1 MTMMTMAK
9 MAKMAN
15 GSQIKMR
22 YLLKKLLASSLGFTM
37 TASLLA
43 VMPII
48 LTAEESLAA
57 TLDNTTFSRNK
68 VVSVFKNTG
77 RTAYATCYGS
87 AGTCTVQ
94 VSDSFELEMPSGGYF
109 QLERSVN
116 SSYPWRVKSCAP
128 FGGNCSVIESIG
140 RIYAYKPGGYF
151 IYRSPNASYNWVFS
165 LSDDNPYDYSVNEDI
180 TWSFDG
186 PGTGREGEYIAAP
199 SSVTSSIE
207 GELTAGSTLTPEY
220 TYVGVDGQVTFQWKR
235 STQTKENTF
244 TDIPDADLETY
255 ILTDDDVGKYIRLT
269 VTVTNFFGASSTTSD
284 FVLIEEPPAQLDSTF
299 GTVTSTL
306 GGFTVNVT
314 NYDATYTYEAS
325 ATGGNVSIGTADG
338 ENLPLTITGL
348 TSSQNVQVTVNTSK
362 ASFADGEGT
371 VSGTSLA
378 SAITTSTGPVGRW
391 ISSSIAQQSERM
403 FVANQNGY
411 LYTSTDNGVNWQQR
425 ASIRNWS
432 SITQSDDGTIIF
444 ATIAGG
450 KIQKST
456 DSGATWSEVASVQN
470 WRTISCNSDCSVVLA
485 GVTGGKLWRSLNS
498 GTSWSETESTRN
510 WRSVA
515 LSANGVK
522 MLALAYNVAPYF
534 STDSGATWT
543 ASPTTLVSPKWV
555 SAGISSDG
563 NTFFA
568 APQSGLIAYSRDT
581 GATWESFLGT
591 SATSAIS
598 VGKDVAPALVACGN
612 DGLVS
617 TAFIARSGS
626 IGNASDSNRT
636 PWISCSINAEGL
648 VLLATSNSGLIY
660 TTTNGGSNWSARSIS
675 SGNVNRRALV
685 TSENGDQIFSAV
697 YGGKIEYSE
706 DSGSTWRVS
715 ADITQNWIGIAASN
729 SFEKIYAIGY
739 QGAVYRSLDSG
750 VTWSLTLPVSPWI
763 SIATSAD
770 GSKVVAAAKGGN
782 ISTSTNSG
790 DTWNSRDAKRK
801 WVSVASSSS
810 GDKLAAVVE
819 GGFVYTSEN
828 GGLTWTQRGS
838 SRNWSAIA
846 SSNSGNKLVA
856 TVAQGQIYTST
867 NAGVSWTARSSSRN
881 WLNVVS
887 STSGNK
893 LIAVVGT
900 GKIYT
905 SSNSGKTW
913 TARESARNWR
923 ALVITGNG
931 NRAYAA
937 DFGKKLY
944 LSDDSGENW
953 TVL

>member
-1 MTMMTMAK
+1 
-9 MAKMAN
+9 
-15 GSQIKMR
+15 MR
-22 YLLKKLLASSLGFTM
+22 YLLKKLLASTLGFTM
-37 TASLLA
+37 TASLIA
-43 VMPII
+43 VVPII
-48 LTAEESLAA
+48 LTAEASLAA

-68 VVSVFKNTG
+68 VTSAFKNSAG
-77 RTAYATCYGS
+77 TAYATCYGS

-94 VSDSFELEMPSGGYF
+94 RSNSNEWSLPSGGYF

-116 SSYPWRVKSCAP
+116 PSYPWRVKACTS
-128 FGGNCSVIESIG
+128 GGDCSTVSTIG
-140 RIYAYKPGGYF
+140 KIYAYKPDAYF
-151 IYRSPNASYNWVFS
+151 IYRAPNASYNWVFS
-165 LSDDNPYDYSVNEDI
+165 LGNANPYSLALNANI
-180 TWSFDG
+180 SWGFDG
-186 PGTGREGEYIAAP
+186 PGTGREGEYSERP

-207 GELTAGSTLTPEY
+207 GELTAGSTLTAEY

-255 ILTDDDVGKYIRLT
+255 ILTNDDAGKYIRLT
-269 VTVTNFFGASSTTSD
+269 VTVTNFFGTRSTTSN

-325 ATGGNVSIGTADG
+325 TTGGYVSIGTADG
-338 ENLPLTITGL
+338 ENLPVTITGL

-362 ASFADGEGT
+362 AGIADGEGT

-391 ISSSIAQQSERM
+391 VSSSIAHESGRM
-403 FVANQNGY
+403 FVANAGGY

-432 SITQSDDGTIIF
+432 SVAQSDNGATIF
-444 ATIAGG
+444 ASVAGG
-450 KIQKST
+450 KIQKSIN
-456 DSGATWSEVASVQN
+456 SGATWSEVASVKN
-470 WRTISCNSDCSVVLA
+470 WRTIACNSDCSVVLA

-510 WRSVA
+510 WRSVS
-515 LSANGVK
+515 LSANGEK
-522 MLALAYNVAPYF
+522 MLALPYNAAPYF
-534 STDSGATWT
+534 STNSGATWSAGPTNLGSLNWTSGVVSRTGNDFLAAPLTGSIVYSVDSGATW
-543 ASPTTLVSPKWV
+543 ASFNVQTSTRSISLANELGQVMQCGSEGNI
-555 SAGISSDG
+555 SLAGLDG
-563 NTFFA
+563 G
-568 APQSGLIAYSRDT
+568 SGL
-581 GATWESFLGT
+581 
-591 SATSAIS
+591 
-598 VGKDVAPALVACGN
+598 ALVNG
-612 DGLVS
+612 
-617 TAFIARSGS
+617 
-626 IGNASDSNRT
+626 T
-636 PWISCSINAEGL
+636 PWSSCSVSNGANGE
-648 VLLATSNSGLIY
+648 VLLATSNTGLIY
-660 TTTNGGSNWSARSIS
+660 TSTDGGLNWSARSIS

-685 TSENGDQIFSAV
+685 TSENGDQIYSAV

-706 DSGSTWRVS
+706 DSGETWRVS

-729 SFEKIYAIGY
+729 SFQKVYAVGY

-750 VTWSLTLPVSPWI
+750 VTWERSSLPSLTWV
-763 SIATSAD
+763 SIATSTD
-770 GSKVVAAAKGGN
+770 GSKIVAVAKGGN
-782 ISTSTNSG
+782 IYTSANSG
-790 DTWNSRDAKRK
+790 DTWSSRETKRK
-801 WVSVASSSS
+801 WVSVASSSN

-819 GGFVYTSEN
+819 GGFIYTSEN
-828 GGLTWTQRGS
+828 GGSTWTQRGS

-846 SSNSGNKLVA
+846 SSNNGDKLVA

-913 TARESARNWR
+913 SSRESARNWR
-923 ALVITGNG
+923 ALIITGNG

-944 LSDDSGENW
+944 RSADSGETW

>member
-1 MTMMTMAK
+1 
-9 MAKMAN
+9 
-15 GSQIKMR
+15 MR
-22 YLLKKLLASSLGFTM
+22 FLLKKLLASTLGFTLA
-37 TASLLA
+37 ASLLA
-43 VMPII
+43 VLPII
-48 LTAEESLAA
+48 LTAEASLAA
-57 TLDNTTFSRNK
+57 TLDNAQFSRTK
-68 VVSVFKNTG
+68 VTSAFKSTAS
-77 RTAYATCYGS
+77 TAYATCYGS
-87 AGTCTVQ
+87 GGICTVQ
-94 VSDSFELEMPSGGYF
+94 RSSSNEWSLPSGGYF

-116 SSYPWRVKSCAP
+116 PSFPWRVKACTS
-128 FGGNCSVIESIG
+128 GGDCSIVSTIG
-140 RIYAYKPGGYF
+140 KIYAYKPDAYF
-151 IYRSPNASYNWVFS
+151 IYRAPNAQFNWVFS
-165 LSDDNPYDYSVNEDI
+165 LGNTNPYSVALNANI
-180 TWSFDG
+180 SWGFDG
-186 PGTGREGEYIAAP
+186 PGTGREGEYSERP

-207 GELTAGSTLTPEY
+207 GELTAGSTLTAEY

-255 ILTDDDVGKYIRLT
+255 ILTNDDAGKYIRLT
-269 VTVTNFFGASSTTSD
+269 VTVTNFFGTRSTTSN

-325 ATGGNVSIGTADG
+325 TTGGNVSIGIADG

-348 TSSQNVQVTVNTSK
+348 TSSQNVQVTVKTSK
-362 ASFADGEGT
+362 AGIADGEGT

-391 ISSSIAQQSERM
+391 ISSSIAHESGRM
-403 FVANQNGY
+403 FVANQGGY

-432 SITQSDDGTIIF
+432 SVAQSDNGATIF
-444 ATIAGG
+444 ATVAGG
-450 KIQKST
+450 KIQRST
-456 DSGATWSEVASVQN
+456 DSGATWEEVAPVQN
-470 WRTISCNSDCSVVLA
+470 WRTIACDSDCSVVLA
-485 GVTGGKLWRSLNS
+485 GVSGGKLWRSLDF
-498 GTSWSETESTRN
+498 GASWNETASTRS
-510 WRSVA
+510 WRSVS
-515 LSANGVK
+515 LSANGEK
-522 MLALAYNVAPYF
+522 MLALPYSPAPFF
-534 STDSGATWT
+534 SNDSGATWFT
-543 ASPTTLVSPKWV
+543 YYEREMFDLNWV
-555 SAGISSDG
+555 SAAISSDG
-563 NTFFA
+563 NTF
-568 APQSGLIAYSRDT
+568 LIAPVSGSILYSIGWRQRFQSYVT
-581 GATWESFLGT
+581 RTNTTSISF
-591 SATSAIS
+591 A
-598 VGKDVAPALVACGN
+598 KDANTLMHCGN
-612 DGLVS
+612 DGSISISAAEGEIVQKV
-617 TAFIARSGS
+617 IA
-626 IGNASDSNRT
+626 NQA
-636 PWISCSINAEGL
+636 PWSSCSISANGE
-648 VLLATSNSGLIY
+648 VLLATSNTGLIY
-660 TTTNGGSNWSARSIS
+660 TSTDGGVNWSARSIS

-685 TSENGDQIFSAV
+685 TSENGDQIYSAI

-706 DSGSTWRVS
+706 NSGETWRVS

-729 SFEKIYAIGY
+729 SFQKIYAVGY

-750 VTWSLTLPVSPWI
+750 VTWERSSLPSLTWV
-763 SIATSAD
+763 SIATSTD
-770 GSKVVAAAKGGN
+770 GSKIVAVAKGGN
-782 ISTSTNSG
+782 IYTSANSG
-790 DTWNSRDAKRK
+790 DTWSSRETKRK
-801 WVSVASSSS
+801 WVSVASSSN

-828 GGLTWTQRGS
+828 GGSTWTQRGS

-846 SSNSGNKLVA
+846 SSSSGNKLVA

-867 NAGVSWTARSSSRN
+867 NAGVTWTARSSSRN
-881 WLNVVS
+881 WLNVAS

-913 TARESARNWR
+913 TSRESARNWR
-923 ALVITGNG
+923 ALIITGNG

-944 LSDDSGENW
+944 RSADSGETW